1 MLQSKLIGDT
11 KKEWPNEATLKSHG
25 LLLKGGYI
33 KQMASGIFTL
43 MPLGKRVSAKI
54 ENIIREEMNRIDAEE
69 VLMPLVATKKL
80 WDGAGRYDA
89 IGSELLR
96 FKDRT
101 GTDMVLSMTHE
112 EAAVFS
118 VLNEAASYTKYPFS
132 IYQIQ
137 TKFRDE
143 ARSRGGLIRVR
154 EFTMKDAYSFH
165 TSEES
170 LNEVYDKYYDAYNK
184 IFARVGIPEVI
195 AVASDTG
202 MMGGS
207 GAHEYMLLC
216 DAGEDKI
223 VTCDSCDYSANM
235 DVAKA
240 RETTPATT
248 EMKEIEEIHTPNV
261 KTIEDL
267 TNFLEIPAT
276 NLAKAVVYY
285 RIDTEE
291 VVVVF
296 IRADK
301 EVNETKLRNILKV
314 DDEHLVPKAEEDDG
328 ICYGFIGPVGFTSNI
343 KTTFVYDKSLEN
355 EASLIAGANKKDY
368 HISGVNFKRDVKAQ
382 EFVDVAK
389 VSANDTCVK
398 CGKPTLKISNG
409 IEVGNIFKLGK
420 KYTSAMGMTY
430 LDENGKAQT
439 PIMGCYGIGVGRL
452 MASVL
457 EAKADERRV
466 NWPAAIA
473 PFNIHICPLDYTK
486 NDGVKAI
493 TDELYAKLEGL
504 GYEVLL
510 DDRAK
515 SAGVKFADSDLI
527 GAPIRVVVSARNIE
541 NSKYEVKCLGDAEA
555 TLVDMDN
562 IYEYIDTKM
571 KGWEV

>member
-1 MLQSKLIGDT
+1 
-11 KKEWPNEATLKSHG
+11 
-25 LLLKGGYI
+25 
-33 KQMASGIFTL
+33 
-43 MPLGKRVSAKI
+43 
-54 ENIIREEMNRIDAEE
+54 
-69 VLMPLVATKKL
+69 
-80 WDGAGRYDA
+80 
-89 IGSELLR
+89 
-96 FKDRT
+96 
-101 GTDMVLSMTHE
+101 
-112 EAAVFS
+112 
-118 VLNEAASYTKYPFS
+118 
-132 IYQIQ
+132 
-137 TKFRDE
+137 
-143 ARSRGGLIRVR
+143 
-154 EFTMKDAYSFH
+154 
-165 TSEES
+165 
-170 LNEVYDKYYDAYNK
+170 
-184 IFARVGIPEVI
+184 
-195 AVASDTG
+195 

-240 RETTPATT
+240 KETTPATT

-267 TNFLEIPAT
+267 TNFLNVPAT

-368 HISGVNFKRDVKAQ
+368 HISGVNFKRDVKVE

-389 VSANDTCVK
+389 VSVNDTCVK

-430 LDENGKAQT
+430 LDENGKSQT

-486 NDGVKAI
+486 NDEVKAI

-541 NSKYEVKCLGDAEA
+541 NSKYEVKCLGDEEA
-555 TLVDMDN
+555 TLVDMDK

-571 KGWEV
+571 KVWEV